1 MNRPAAKSKR
11 SPLVCFCNG
20 VSREAIED
28 AIRRGCTTLGKIF
41 DSTTAGCG
49 PCGGSC
55 QPELRKMLAEHLK
68 NDPQR

>member
-1 MNRPAAKSKR
+1 MNRPAPKSKF
-11 SPLVCFCNG
+11 VCYCNG
-20 VSREAIED
+20 ITREVVED

-55 QPELRKMLAEHLK
+55 QPELRKMLDEYLK
-68 NDPQR
+68 KHPKR